1 MLFRNEESSLRLDI
15 VNYEFPPDGGDPTSD
30 DRNWLVLRATWNKED
45 GDVVKDSN
53 SCLLTHELQSMSAGL
68 KVLKAGIRDV
78 YVSDFQENFYF
89 SVGARALG
97 DGTFEVVV
105 SFYLPNTMDCQHR
118 SGGRL
123 HLLYRSD
130 RTQREVCRAQ
140 VLGRNRKGD
149 GGADRR
155 TGPALR
161 KIPGSDLKNPG
172 APVGKKVNRLEL

>member
-1 MLFRNEESSLRLDI
+1 MLFQGENNSLKLD
-15 VNYEFPPDGGDPTSD
+15 VFNYELPADGGDPTSD

-105 SFYLPNTMDCQHR
+105 SFYLPNTMDGDDTAELTCSLTIEELGALIDELDRLCAKFPER
-118 SGGRL
+118 S
-123 HLLYRSD
+123 
-130 RTQREVCRAQ
+130 
-140 VLGRNRKGD
+140 
-149 GGADRR
+149 
-155 TGPALR
+155 
-161 KIPGSDLKNPG
+161 
-172 APVGKKVNRLEL
+172 

>member
-78 YVSDFQENFYF
+78 CVSDFQENFYF
-89 SVGARALG
+89 SVGAGHWETGLLKWWCP
-97 DGTFEVVV
+97 
-105 SFYLPNTMDCQHR
+105 SICQHH
-118 SGGRL
+118 GR
-123 HLLYRSD
+123 
-130 RTQREVCRAQ
+130 
-140 VLGRNRKGD
+140 GRHR
-149 GGADRR
+149 
-155 TGPALR
+155 
-161 KIPGSDLKNPG
+161 
-172 APVGKKVNRLEL
+172 